1 MNWKRILSLG
11 AIAGLAWFAFRRAS
25 QARANP
31 NPAGYLDT
39 AVNPIAQEALGLAPL
54 LSPGY
59 APFGFK
65 FVPSVAMTPAIPL
78 PVGWS
83 GLFEGAYVPSE
94 LSTLEAR

>member
-39 AVNPIAQEALGLAPL
+39 AVNPIAQ
-54 LSPGY
+54 
-59 APFGFK
+59 
-65 FVPSVAMTPAIPL
+65 
-78 PVGWS
+78 
-83 GLFEGAYVPSE
+83 
-94 LSTLEAR
+94 